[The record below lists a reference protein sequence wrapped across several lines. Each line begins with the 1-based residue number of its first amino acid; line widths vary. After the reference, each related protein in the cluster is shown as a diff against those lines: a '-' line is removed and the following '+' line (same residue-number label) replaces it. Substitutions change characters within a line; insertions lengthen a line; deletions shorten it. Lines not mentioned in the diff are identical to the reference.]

1 MCLIIAYKVLHS
13 LVCTYPSSLCSYHW
27 PPNTGLLEVPQ
38 TCEVCF
44 HLRGFALALT
54 SAWNALPR
62 VCHAWICLFLVSPWM
77 SPLRKLLS
85 VPWHPRP
92 PAPDSSLLFSQHL
105 PQPDTITFVFSLSV
119 FLTQC
124 TLCESRYLLCLGA
137 VQLLKLLPVT

>member
-1 MCLIIAYKVLHS
+1 MCLIIAYKVLHF

-27 PPNTGLLEVPQ
+27 PPHTGLPEVPH

-44 HLRGFALALT
+44 HLRDFGLALT

-62 VCHAWICLFLVSPWM
+62 VRHAWICLFLVSPWM
-77 SPLRKLLS
+77 SPLIKLLS
-85 VPWHPRP
+85 VPWHPTP
-92 PAPDSSLLFSQHL
+92 PAPDSSLLSSQHL
-105 PQPDTITFVFSLSV
+105 ALPDMITFVFLLSV
-119 FLTQC
+119 FLIQC